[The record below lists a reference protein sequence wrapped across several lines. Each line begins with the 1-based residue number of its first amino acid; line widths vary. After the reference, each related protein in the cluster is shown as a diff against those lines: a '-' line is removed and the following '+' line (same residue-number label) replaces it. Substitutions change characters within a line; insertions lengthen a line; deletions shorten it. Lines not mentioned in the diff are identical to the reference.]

1 MFNLVQLFFTG
12 MVISFLG
19 TLPLGALNISAMQ
32 LAVQEHVRNA
42 IKFSMGVAIVEIFY
56 VRISLTGI
64 GWVVE
69 HARIFYLLEWATVL
83 LFLVLGVS
91 SCKAAF
97 KMGNDEKNVLL
108 NNNIDRFVLGLS
120 MSAVNPAQIPFWFM
134 WSTYL
139 LSTKVL
145 VPDQLAFNI
154 YTLGIGVGTLLG
166 LALFIFAGKWVM
178 NKVKGSHKWLNLAV
192 GIVFL
197 LSAIIQCY
205 RVINKP
211 LRERL
216 QQKMIVTNNARPVI
230 L

>member
-12 MVISFLG
+12 MIISFLG

-42 IKFSMGVAIVEIFY
+42 IKFSLGAALVEIMY

-64 GWVVE
+64 SWVID
-69 HARIFYLLEWATVL
+69 HGHIFYFFEWATVL
-83 LFLVLGVS
+83 IFLVLGIS

-97 KMGNDEKNVLL
+97 EKGNGEKNVLL
-108 NNNIDRFVLGLS
+108 NNNVDRFVLGLS

-139 LSTKVL
+139 LSTKLL
-145 VPDQLAFNI
+145 VPDELAFNI
-154 YTLGIGVGTLLG
+154 YTVGIGVGTLLG

-178 NKVKGSHKWLNLAV
+178 KKVKASQKWLNVAV

-197 LSAIIQCY
+197 ISAAIQCY
-205 RVINKP
+205 RVISKP
-211 LRERL
+211 LGERL
-216 QQKMIVTNNARPVI
+216 QKNGVVTNKVTRVI